1 MWEFL
6 TATAN
11 RLSSLDLALVV
22 FGMLM
27 YKLISTA
34 RKINRANVKWGI
46 LALSLMAFGALGV
59 RVLLIWTEFTIKTG
73 G

>member
-1 MWEFL
+1 MWKFL

-22 FGMLM
+22 FGWLT
-27 YKLISTA
+27 YKMIVAETKIKRATA
-34 RKINRANVKWGI
+34 QYGI
-46 LALSLMAFGALGV
+46 AALALMAFGALGV
-59 RVLLIWTEFTIKTG
+59 RVLLIIKTG

>member
-22 FGMLM
+22 FGWLT
-27 YKLISTA
+27 YKMIVAET
-34 RKINRANVKWGI
+34 KIKRAAVQYGI
-46 LALSLMAFGALGV
+46 AALALMAFGALGV
-59 RVLLIWTEFTIKTG
+59 RVLLIIKTG

>member
-6 TATAN
+6 TALSN

-22 FGMLM
+22 FGWLTYKMLVAETNIKRQTVQ
-27 YKLISTA
+27 Y
-34 RKINRANVKWGI
+34 GI
-46 LALSLMAFGALGV
+46 IALTLMALGALGV
-59 RVLLIWTEFTIKTG
+59 RILLIIKTG

>member
-1 MWEFL
+1 MTVWEFL

-22 FGMLM
+22 FGWLV
-27 YKLISTA
+27 YKMIVVEA
-34 RKINRANVKWGI
+34 KIKRATVQYGI
-46 LALSLMAFGALGV
+46 VALVVMAVGALAV
-59 RVLLIWTEFTIKTG
+59 RVLLIIKTG